1 MLILCLLP
9 THSLVTVAQ
18 RQASTVIREKLTKGN
33 RGISRGGKFRVGHS
47 EYIFIKMWSIFLN
60 INKALSLLFSSRDLE
75 VKLHPG
81 VEASGQVFSKEEQL
95 CELQKRNKKKAKQQT
110 LNH

>member
-1 MLILCLLP
+1 M
-9 THSLVTVAQ
+9 
-18 RQASTVIREKLTKGN
+18 
-33 RGISRGGKFRVGHS
+33 
-47 EYIFIKMWSIFLN
+47 N
-60 INKALSLLFSSRDLE
+60 INKALSLLFSGRDLE

-95 CELQKRNKKKAKQQT
+95 CELWKKKKRKAKQQT